1 MEQERVVLKNEFAT
15 VEVIRDD
22 TANGSRLLIK
32 DLQTGRQVYLDPLEL
47 EALTRAPHSAFARWL
62 DPDLALG
69 RARRRSAA
77 HEAVAASAFL
87 PLSSVR
93 RVDAQ
98 LNQEALVAGLLE
110 HSPRVHTFLHYV
122 PLLVGHFKMSPAAQH
137 SAFRIAVLG
146 KGVVLFV
153 GTHKSSSR

>member
-62 DPDLALG
+62 DPDL
-69 RARRRSAA
+69 
-77 HEAVAASAFL
+77 HE
-87 PLSSVR
+87 
-93 RVDAQ
+93 
-98 LNQEALVAGLLE
+98 G
-110 HSPRVHTFLHYV
+110 
-122 PLLVGHFKMSPAAQH
+122 
-137 SAFRIAVLG
+137 
-146 KGVVLFV
+146 
-153 GTHKSSSR
+153 